1 MKESLLAPLLIF
13 FSLLALFLAF
23 ASEDADRTLTVSQT
37 ANQTLNEDKTNNQ
50 QSTLEQSHKTSENLL
65 TPEEIDRL
73 LSLKI
78 REYELEL
85 SHDFD
90 YVVDER
96 VQEYRLEL
104 SKEQEIELMMRSV
117 ESLLDE
123 DWIIKDILLE
133 DERIRREYYRLE
145 RPVVAIDIEQLDSR
159 VFARGN
165 ILFGLSYG
173 VVRKTPDLL
182 IPISSYIRENFNV
195 NQDMRVISTS
205 KIGNKV
211 SVDIEF
217 DQKSAINRFNVS
229 YKEPENPPVI
239 QQPTTQSTPKPTSE
253 DEKPFVRELTFGDVS
268 FSKPSSKYISYTAI
282 SRSAQ
287 GIKFVGKRD
296 NFSIEAIGT
305 LSTTVPSK
313 KSFTGTRRVSE
324 RNIRDID
331 FVKRR
336 FFKLPDNNVDVSSLV
351 LLVSVSSFEPSD
363 VYIDGIPFRRL
374 IQGNEYIFDR
384 FSSEVE
390 LRYSLDR
397 NKSLAIFYTHNSGQ
411 PITFSTNIY
420 RGIGSDNREYLYL
433 FNSTLGYSPYEL
445 KNIYS
450 LGAGDLD
457 LSQTF
462 EIRNYLTSDPN
473 ILASIQLSQSDYYID
488 ISKGIIRFNNL
499 TPFLSNANYNIYT
512 LSRDPFDYESTY
524 TFKIRYFETIS
535 TYQLDF
541 DIVENSEEVR
551 VNGVLIPKDKYTII
565 YPIGRIIFR
574 DPTLINEGDKV
585 EISYEYRPFFGGSQ
599 KISLGAIAD
608 YSPFDFLSAKL
619 STGIWISQT
628 GGTAPRVTT
637 APPETG
643 IVTSI
648 ANRIDVRRLFGI
660 RDEKFSSYLDT
671 EYAISI
677 VNPNSFGAAI
687 VDDFDANKRSFL
699 ISKDEDSWY
708 LSSQSSNDGCYYTN
722 RGRLYYKDYRQ
733 YYANESF
740 TLMSYTWS
748 IPSSQILPY
757 SQKPGPYIV
766 SGGRLSPNDF
776 PNVSQ
781 ISLVFD
787 YDFSSGSWVGS
798 MIMLN
803 PSGLDISDLSEILV
817 SYRLQMDND
826 SDGNYDD
833 NNTNQIVMLLQ
844 FGSFSEDMDGDGIL
858 DQEFTTSQNGF
869 EFNDIQNNSVITRIG
884 SGRKGGGNGR
894 IDTEDLNR
902 NGRLDTN
909 ESFVSF
915 SNVIQGSGW
924 RQISIPITSLSSSQF
939 DILKKTFMFRIIF
952 KKLYGIK
959 GRVLIDEIQLKF
971 RTTRTY
977 KVDGITL
984 RDPYQIKST
993 SISVY
998 DSPLYLKHRFFNIDA
1013 KTPEEKERLQEYS
1026 YIHGTGGMSV
1036 SEAKSIDEA
1045 STRVMYNLSN
1055 SSINTN
1061 FTPYQGG
1068 REGVLNI
1075 SFNASQNFSHY
1086 LKIVFYVFI
1095 PTVNELNQSI
1105 KPSGDTLN
1113 DESIIVRFLSKERD
1127 YFEFVIPTRRLQ
1139 KDKWNRL
1146 EVRIREDYRMIINN
1160 NVYDTITP
1168 NIIGFPSFRDINSVE
1183 LGVRVDS
1190 NSPEPLNVGE
1200 FWFNEIFLTD
1210 VNWIV
1215 GSAVNSSLSLS
1226 YGSEI
1231 KTFDFP
1237 LISNPYTTFFVEN
1250 IFPNFRG
1257 TGGKDNV
1264 NISSFTHY
1272 YSSDV
1277 LKYSALNYSYS
1288 IQTEDTYQD
1297 PTLPEYLL
1305 YNNFARSFRYSLS
1318 SKHGIS
1324 FLPNL
1329 SYSYSDRQSRASQNG
1344 LLSSGTNVFLK
1355 NTTTEE
1361 VGLSSA
1367 LNVSYPISLFGDVVS
1382 VRNSLDLSSSY
1393 NARNVD
1399 TRTNNVFI
1407 FSSPSFQTW
1416 SYSLGLSTGI
1426 NYSFIGINNIFK
1438 HSETFSSSESNIIP
1452 FVQELSSATIPVRN
1466 QYSLTLL
1473 LEGFKERGFRREVFE
1488 SDTLSLSFANILNTF
1503 NIYITPV
1510 YEFKDFNF
1518 NYTTNITRDLQMTG
1532 RITYKIDVN
1541 INRLIFSSLS
1551 LSSSH
1556 NTTFSANAINYNLK
1570 WYDFYTN
1577 NIYRGVVAIPFYEYI
1592 GLFGYE
1598 NLSNALVFVSNLYQ
1612 VRSILN
1618 QFSSAGISLSLIP
1631 FDNLLLGIIP
1641 RNYNFDYSTT
1651 TVRELSSFRQLN
1663 RIVFSTV
1670 SYIPIYKID
1679 WFIFRRTTNIS
1690 VNDILANLSYTRDED
1705 FNTLTIKNTLNFSS
1719 SFSGIFNQQ
1728 NLAISYTLSYSYQD
1742 IMTNIPSFY
1751 SNFGIGLS
1759 YPQSLFNLISHNV
1772 RLAYSFKIPSENDI
1786 DLILIKVRTASVIEN
1801 KEELSFYTERPWYNN
1816 NRFTS
1821 FRRKVFEVNFLHET
1835 SLSFSDFVRSSIY
1848 GKLLIGQLSEIY
1860 VQNNEVMEKFF
1871 DIIPGVEFGLN
1882 LRVVF

>member
-1 MKESLLAPLLIF
+1 MRGSLLTPLLIS
-13 FSLLALFLAF
+13 FSLLIMLVVF
-23 ASEDADRTLTVSQT
+23 ASENVDSTSLTSQAAD
-37 ANQTLNEDKTNNQ
+37 
-50 QSTLEQSHKTSENLL
+50 QSTNGDNTNSQSDQSHQSLTNLL
-65 TPEEIDRL
+65 EPKEIDNL
-73 LSLKI
+73 LSLRI
-78 REYELEL
+78 REYEPEL
-85 SHDFD
+85 PTNFD
-90 YVVDER
+90 YIINER
-96 VQEYRLEL
+96 IQRYSPDL
-104 SKEQEIELMMRSV
+104 SKEQEIEQVMRNV

-145 RPVVAIDIEQLDSR
+145 RPVVAVDIEQLDSR

-173 VVRKTPDLL
+173 VVRKTPELL
-182 IPISSYIRENFNV
+182 TPISSYIKENFNV
-195 NQDMRVISTS
+195 NQDMRVSSTS

-229 YKEPENPPVI
+229 YKEPDNPPAT
-239 QQPTTQSTPKPTSE
+239 QPTTPQPMPIPTS
-253 DEKPFVRELTFGDVS
+253 DDKPFVRELTFGDVS

-287 GIKFVGKRD
+287 GIKFVGKRG
-296 NFSIEAIGT
+296 NFSIESIGT
-305 LSTTVPSK
+305 LSTTIPSK

-324 RNIRDID
+324 RNVRDID
-331 FVKRR
+331 FVKRK
-336 FFKLPDNNVDVSSLV
+336 FFKLPDSNVDVSSLV
-351 LLVSVSSFEPSD
+351 LLVSVSSLEPSD
-363 VYIDGIPFRRL
+363 VYIDGIPFRKL
-374 IQGNEYIFDR
+374 AQGNEYIFDR

-397 NKSLAIFYTHNSGQ
+397 SKSLVVFYTHNSGQ

-420 RGIGSDNREYLYL
+420 KGNGSDNKEYLYL
-433 FNSTLGYSPYEL
+433 FKSSLGYSPYEL
-445 KNIYS
+445 RNIYS
-450 LGAGDLD
+450 LGVGNLD

-473 ILASIQLSQSDYYID
+473 ILASIQFSQSDYYID
-488 ISKGIIRFNNL
+488 VVKGIIRFNNP

-524 TFKIRYFETIS
+524 TFKVRYFETIS

-565 YPIGRIIFR
+565 YPIGRIVFR
-574 DPTLINEGDKV
+574 DSTLINEGDKV

-608 YSPFDFLSAKL
+608 YQVFDFMNTKL
-619 STGIWISQT
+619 STGIWVSQT
-628 GGTAPRVTT
+628 GGTAPRMTT

-643 IVTSI
+643 MVTSVI
-648 ANRIDVRRLFGI
+648 NRIDIKRIFGI
-660 RDEKFSSYLDT
+660 GDNKFSGYLDT
-671 EYAISI
+671 EYAISV

-687 VDDFDANKRSFL
+687 VDDFESNKRSLL

-708 LSSQSSNDGCYYTN
+708 LSSQSSSDGCYYTN
-722 RGRLYYKDYRQ
+722 RGKLYYRDYRQ

-740 TLMSYTWS
+740 TLMSYTWN

-757 SQKPGPYIV
+757 SQKPGPYIA

-781 ISLVFD
+781 VSLVFD
-787 YDFSSGSWVGS
+787 YDFSSGSWVGA
-798 MIMLN
+798 MMMLN
-803 PSGLDISDLSEILV
+803 PSGVDISDLSEVMV

-826 SDGNYDD
+826 GDGNYED
-833 NNTNQIVMLLQ
+833 NNTNQVVMLLQ
-844 FGSFSEDMDGDGIL
+844 FGRFSEDMDGDGVL

-894 IDTEDLNR
+894 IDTEDLDR

-915 SNVIQGSGW
+915 SNIVEGSGW
-924 RQISIPITSLSSSQF
+924 KQLFIPLASLSPSQVEILKRTF
-939 DILKKTFMFRIIF
+939 MVRIILKKFQ
-952 KKLYGIK
+952 GIK
-959 GRVLIDEIQLKF
+959 GRLLIDEIQLKF

-977 KVDGITL
+977 KVDGIIL
-984 RDPYQIKST
+984 KDPYQIKST

-1026 YIHGTGGMSV
+1026 YIHGTGGISV

-1045 STRVMYNLSN
+1045 SVRVMYNLSN
-1055 SSINTN
+1055 SSVNTN

-1075 SFNASQNFSHY
+1075 GFNSSQNFSY
-1086 LKIVFYVFI
+1086 YSKIVFYVFI

-1113 DESIIVRFLSKERD
+1113 DESIVVRFLSKERD
-1127 YFEFVIPTRRLQ
+1127 YFEFVIPTGRLD

-1160 NVYDTITP
+1160 NVYDTIYP
-1168 NIIGFPSFRDINSVE
+1168 NIVGFPSFRDVNSVE
-1183 LGVRVDS
+1183 LGVRVDE
-1190 NSPEPLNVGE
+1190 NSSEPLNIGE
-1200 FWFNEIFLTD
+1200 VWFNEIFLTD
-1210 VNWIV
+1210 VNWLV
-1215 GSAVNSSLSLS
+1215 SSAVNSSLSLS

-1231 KTFDFP
+1231 KAFDLP

-1264 NISSFTHY
+1264 NIFSFTHY
-1272 YSSDV
+1272 YSSDM
-1277 LKYSALNYSYS
+1277 LKYSGLNYSYS

-1305 YNNFARSFRYSLS
+1305 YNNFARSFRYSIY
-1318 SKHGIS
+1318 SKHNIS

-1329 SYSYSDRQSRASQNG
+1329 SYSYSDRHDRSYQNG
-1344 LLSSGTNVFLK
+1344 LLSLGTSVFLK

-1361 VGLSSA
+1361 IGLSSA
-1367 LNVSYPISLFGDVVS
+1367 LNVSYPISLFGNVVS
-1382 VRNSLDLSSSY
+1382 IRNSVDLSSVY

-1426 NYSFIGINNIFK
+1426 NYFFVGINNVFK
-1438 HSETFSSSESNIIP
+1438 HSETFSSSESNTIP
-1452 FVQELSSATIPVRN
+1452 FVQELSSATIPIRN

-1503 NIYITPV
+1503 NIYITPL

-1518 NYTTNITRDLQMTG
+1518 SYTTNITRDLQMTG

-1541 INRLIFSSLS
+1541 INRLIFSTFSLN
-1551 LSSSH
+1551 SSH
-1556 NTTFSANAINYNLK
+1556 NTTFSANAIDYNLK

-1577 NIYRGVVAIPFYEYI
+1577 NIYRGIVAIPFYEYI
-1592 GLFGYE
+1592 GLFGYN

-1631 FDNLLLGIIP
+1631 FDDLILGIIP

-1663 RIVFSTV
+1663 RIVFSAV
-1670 SYIPIYKID
+1670 SYIPIYKLD

-1690 VNDILANLSYTRDED
+1690 VNDIIANLSYTRDED
-1705 FNTLTIKNTLNFSS
+1705 FNTLTMKNTLNFSS
-1719 SFSGIFNQQ
+1719 SFSGVFDQQ
-1728 NLAISYTLSYSYQD
+1728 NLAVSYTLSYSYQD

-1759 YPQSLFNLISHNV
+1759 YPQSLFNLLSHSV
-1772 RLAYSFKIPSENDI
+1772 RLTYSFKVPSESDV
-1786 DLILIKVRTASVIEN
+1786 DLVFIKVRTASVIEN
-1801 KEELSFYTERPWYNN
+1801 REEVNFYTERPWYNN
-1816 NRFTS
+1816 NKFAS

-1835 SLSFSDFVRSSIY
+1835 SLNFSDFVRFSMY
-1848 GKLLIGQLSEIY
+1848 GKLLVGQLSEIY
-1860 VQNNEVMEKFF
+1860 VQNNDVMEKFF
-1871 DIIPGVEFGLN
+1871 DVIPGVEFGLN
-1882 LRVVF
+1882 VRIVF